1 MQLSKNLEENIKA
14 AEEILPLHKS
24 YDMIYRN
31 LYLGKTPG
39 YFLAING
46 FCRTDMMQ
54 RLFSDLQNP
63 LFTQNRT
70 IHEIQKYMDSKIG
83 YAQTELTSEWDKIIK
98 NLLSGTSIL
107 FIDGFDQ
114 AMVIDTRTYPAR
126 SIQEPDT
133 EKVIRGAR
141 DGFVETI
148 VFNSALIRRR
158 IRSPRLTFQ
167 MHTIGSDS
175 KTDVAVGYLDGLID
189 DGLLTHLNTTLD
201 NLDITSL
208 TMGTKSLEELLVPR
222 SWMHPL
228 PSIFTTER
236 PDVACS
242 YLLEG
247 NIVILVD
254 NSPSVLV
261 LPCTIFQFTQS
272 PEDYYNS
279 PSVGNYMRFVR
290 FGCLFASLFL
300 LPLFLLFGAYLPN
313 LPESLH
319 VISTESIGPFKL
331 FIYVLF
337 IELGLD
343 LFKYSSSHTSS
354 RFSNSLSIV
363 GGLIISDVAIQ
374 LRWANLEVIFYGAA
388 TMLAGL
394 TLSNLE
400 FADGIRMYRIFL
412 VFCTGLGGTVG
423 FAAGTL
429 LVLLSIITTPSFG
442 YKSYLW
448 PLFPLNWAALKTLL
462 FRYPTSKAQPS
473 RNWND
478 IS

>member
-63 LFTQNRT
+63 LFTQNQT

-222 SWMHPL
+222 SWMHQ
-228 PSIFTTER
+228 IGR
-236 PDVACS
+236 A
-242 YLLEG
+242 
-247 NIVILVD
+247 
-254 NSPSVLV
+254 
-261 LPCTIFQFTQS
+261 
-272 PEDYYNS
+272 
-279 PSVGNYMRFVR
+279 
-290 FGCLFASLFL
+290 
-300 LPLFLLFGAYLPN
+300 
-313 LPESLH
+313 H
-319 VISTESIGPFKL
+319 V
-331 FIYVLF
+331 
-337 IELGLD
+337 
-343 LFKYSSSHTSS
+343 
-354 RFSNSLSIV
+354 
-363 GGLIISDVAIQ
+363 
-374 LRWANLEVIFYGAA
+374 
-388 TMLAGL
+388 
-394 TLSNLE
+394 
-400 FADGIRMYRIFL
+400 
-412 VFCTGLGGTVG
+412 
-423 FAAGTL
+423 
-429 LVLLSIITTPSFG
+429 
-442 YKSYLW
+442 
-448 PLFPLNWAALKTLL
+448 
-462 FRYPTSKAQPS
+462 
-473 RNWND
+473 
-478 IS
+478 